1 MFYHLLPEFPPSA
14 LFLVSHS
21 STVQQVILHL
31 TFGPHTS
38 LTLSTSRTKSSAPP
52 TPPQFT
58 SPASSLSH
66 PTSAP
71 SSSSANPAS
80 KPSSPPNRFPTLAA
94 PIPPSAGP
102 PRPQTTPPS
111 PTAARSTPPSA
122 SCYLASTSTSATSS
136 TCTRS
141 TTCSGGPCSSSP
153 TRTPRCRPRGRCS
166 RGEGRARRR
175 WRRWW
180 GGSQWRWGSRVRR

>member
-1 MFYHLLPEFPPSA
+1 MFYHLLQEFPPSA
-14 LFLVSHS
+14 IFLVSQS
-21 STVQQVILHL
+21 FTVQQATLRL
-31 TFGPHTS
+31 TLCPHTS
-38 LTLSTSRTKSSAPP
+38 LTLLASRTKSSAPP
-52 TPPQFT
+52 TPPQST
-58 SPASSLSH
+58 SPAFSLSH

-80 KPSSPPNRFPTLAA
+80 KPSWPPKISPISAA
-94 PIPPSAGP
+94 PTPPSAATP
-102 PRPQTTPPS
+102 HPQTTPPS

-141 TTCSGGPCSSSP
+141 TICSGGPCSSSP